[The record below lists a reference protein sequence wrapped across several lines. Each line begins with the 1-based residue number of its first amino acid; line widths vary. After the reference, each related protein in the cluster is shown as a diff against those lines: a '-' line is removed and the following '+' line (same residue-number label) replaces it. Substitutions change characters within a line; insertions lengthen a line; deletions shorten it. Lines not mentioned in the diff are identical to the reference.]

1 MTSHTPKLR
10 DAVRRLRRAS
20 QPRAVRPKDLVPFM
34 TYVFGKSLHAK
45 TLQSLSMATVGVLQA
60 ARLGIHAI
68 GRGLALAMLLDSK
81 HTTKQVDRLLSNANV
96 SLWRLFPS
104 WVRFVVGART
114 EIVVALDWTDF
125 DDDDQTTIALYL
137 VTRHGRATPL
147 IWHTVYKS
155 TLKDK
160 RNGYEDEVL
169 ECLHDAL
176 PEGVRVTVLADRG
189 FGDQKRYEHL
199 RKLSIDYVIRFRQD
213 IAVSDAATAPVPAID
228 WLPPSGRATLV
239 KNALVTMDRCEVPA
253 VVLVHNK
260 RMKDPWC
267 LATSRSDLSAREVIR
282 LYGKRFS
289 VEETFRDTKDI
300 HFGMGLKAT
309 HIGDSSRRDRLL
321 LLGAV
326 AHALLTLLGAAGERC
341 GLDRKLRTNT
351 SSKRQLSLYRQGLFW
366 YQALPNMG
374 PERWVLLMTAYE
386 EVLREHAFFCEIFGV
401 I

>member
-1 MTSHTPKLR
+1 MTSKTPDLECLQR
-10 DAVRRLRRAS
+10 VSQLRRAV
-20 QPRAVRPKDLVPFM
+20 QPKDIVGFM
-34 TYVFGKSLHAK
+34 TRVFKDDLHSKTVLSLA
-45 TLQSLSMATVGVLQA
+45 MATVGVLHSA
-60 ARLGIHAI
+60 SLGIHTI

-81 HTTKQVDRLLSNANV
+81 HTTKQVDRLLSNSNV
-96 SLWRLFPS
+96 SLWRLFPA
-104 WVRFVVGART
+104 WVRFVLGARK
-114 EIVVALDWTDF
+114 EAVVVLDWTDF

-169 ECLHDAL
+169 ECLRDSL
-176 PEGVRVTVLADRG
+176 PAGVRVTVLADRG

-199 RKLSIDYVIRFRQD
+199 RGLSFDYVIRFRQD
-213 IAVSDAATAPVPAID
+213 ISLSDAVTEPKPAIE
-228 WLPPSGRATLV
+228 WLPSSGRATVV
-239 KNALVTMDRCEVPA
+239 KNARVTADKFEVPA
-253 VVLVHNK
+253 VVLVHDK
-260 RMKDPWC
+260 RMNDPWC

-289 VEETFRDTKDI
+289 IEETFRDTKDI

-309 HIGDSSRRDRLL
+309 HIGDSRRRDRLL

-351 SSKRQLSLYRQGLFW
+351 SNKRQLSLYRQGSFW
-366 YQALPNMG
+366 YEALPNMR
-374 PERWVLLMTAYE
+374 PERLELLMTAYD
-386 EVLREHAFFCEIFGV
+386 EVLREHEFFCDILGT

>member
-1 MTSHTPKLR
+1 MTSATPELK
-10 DAVRRLRRAS
+10 DSVRRLKRVP
-20 QPRAVRPKDLVPFM
+20 QPRAVRPKDILPFM
-34 TYVFGKSLHAK
+34 THVFGGDLHAK
-45 TLQSLSMATVGVLQA
+45 TLLSLAMATVGVLHA

-96 SLWRLFPS
+96 SMRNLFPS
-104 WVRFVVGART
+104 WIRFVVGARE

-147 IWHTVYKS
+147 AWHTVYKS
-155 TLKDK
+155 TLKNK
-160 RNGYEDEVL
+160 RNSYEDEIL
-169 ECLHDAL
+169 ECLRDSL

-189 FGDQKRYEHL
+189 FGDQKRYDHL
-199 RKLSIDYVIRFRQD
+199 RGLSFDYVIRFRQD
-213 IAVSDAATAPVPAID
+213 IALSDATTEPRPAID

-239 KNALVTMDRCEVPA
+239 RNARVTMDKFEIPA
-253 VVLVHNK
+253 VVLVHDK

-267 LATSRSDLSAREVIR
+267 LATSRSDLNARDVVK

-289 VEETFRDTKDI
+289 IEETFRDTKDI

-351 SSKRQLSLYRQGLFW
+351 STRRQLSLYRQGMFW

-374 PERWVLLMTAYE
+374 PERLALLMGAYDD
-386 EVLREHAFFCEIFGV
+386 VLREHEFFRSIFGV

>member
-1 MTSHTPKLR
+1 MTH
-10 DAVRRLRRAS
+10 
-20 QPRAVRPKDLVPFM
+20 
-34 TYVFGKSLHAK
+34 VFGDDLHAK
-45 TLQSLSMATVGVLQA
+45 TLLSLSMGTVGVLRA
-60 ARLGIHAI
+60 ANLGIHAI

-96 SLWRLFPS
+96 SVWSLFPS

-114 EIVVALDWTDF
+114 EIAVALDWTDF

-155 TLKDK
+155 TLKDR

-169 ECLHDAL
+169 ECLRDAL
-176 PEGVRVTVLADRG
+176 PDGVRVTVLADRG

-199 RKLSIDYVIRFRQD
+199 RSLSFDYIIRFRQD
-213 IAVSDAATAPVPAID
+213 ISLSAATTGPRPAID
-228 WLPPSGRATLV
+228 WLPPTGRATLL
-239 KNALVTMDRCEVPA
+239 KNARVTMDQFEVPA
-253 VVLVHNK
+253 VVLVHDK

-267 LATSRSDLSAREVIR
+267 LATSRSDLNAREIIR

-289 VEETFRDTKDI
+289 IEETFRDTKDI
-300 HFGMGLKAT
+300 HFGMGLKAM
-309 HIGDSSRRDRLL
+309 HIGDSRRRDRLL

-351 SSKRQLSLYRQGLFW
+351 SSKRQLSLFRQGSFW
-366 YQALPNMG
+366 YQALPNMST
-374 PERWVLLMTAYE
+374 ERRALLMTAYE
-386 EVLREHAFFCEIFGV
+386 EVLREHEFFCELFSV

>member
-1 MTSHTPKLR
+1 MPQP
-10 DAVRRLRRAS
+10 RRAARS
-20 QPRAVRPKDLVPFM
+20 KDIVGFM
-34 TYVFGKSLHAK
+34 THVFGDDLHAK
-45 TLQSLSMATVGVLQA
+45 TVLSLAMGTVGVLHA
-60 ARLGIHAI
+60 ASLGIHAI

-81 HTTKQVDRLLSNANV
+81 HTTKQVDRLLSNGKV
-96 SLWRLFPS
+96 SLWKLFPA
-104 WVRFVVGART
+104 WVRFVLGART
-114 EIVVALDWTDF
+114 EILVALDWTDF
-125 DDDDQTTIALYL
+125 DDDDQTTIALYM

-147 IWHTVYKS
+147 IWQTVYKS

-160 RNGYEDEVL
+160 RSRYEDEVL
-169 ECLHDAL
+169 ECLRDSL

-199 RKLSIDYVIRFRQD
+199 RGLSFDYVIRFRQD
-213 IAVSDAATAPVPAID
+213 ISLSDAITAPLPAID

-239 KNALVTMDRCEVPA
+239 KNALVTLDKFEVPA
-253 VVLVHNK
+253 VVLVHDK

-267 LATSRSDLSAREVIR
+267 LATSRSDLSAREVIG

-289 VEETFRDTKDI
+289 IEETFRDTKDI

-351 SSKRQLSLYRQGLFW
+351 SKKRQLSLYRQGSFW
-366 YQALPNMG
+366 YEALPNMI
-374 PERWVLLMTAYE
+374 PERLALLMSAYD
-386 EVLREHAFFCEIFGV
+386 EVLREHAFFREIFG
-401 I
+401 II

>member
-1 MTSHTPKLR
+1 MTSETPALGSLR
-10 DAVRRLRRAS
+10 RVPQLRRA
-20 QPRAVRPKDLVPFM
+20 ARPKDIVGFM
-34 TYVFGKSLHAK
+34 TRVFGDDLHAK
-45 TLQSLSMATVGVLQA
+45 TVLSLAMGTVGVLHA
-60 ARLGIHAI
+60 ASLGIHAI

-81 HTTKQVDRLLSNANV
+81 HTTKQVDRLLSNGNV
-96 SLWRLFPS
+96 FLWKLFPA
-104 WVRFVVGART
+104 WVRFVLGART
-114 EIVVALDWTDF
+114 DIVVALDWTDF

-147 IWHTVYKS
+147 VWHTVYKS
-155 TLKDK
+155 TLKNK

-169 ECLHDAL
+169 ECLRDAL

-199 RKLSIDYVIRFRQD
+199 RGLSFDYVIRFRQD
-213 IAVSDAATAPVPAID
+213 ISLSDAVTGPLPAID

-239 KNALVTMDRCEVPA
+239 KNARVTVDTFEVPA
-253 VVLVHNK
+253 VVLVHDK

-267 LATSRSDLSAREVIR
+267 LATSRSDLSAREVIG

-289 VEETFRDTKDI
+289 IEETFRDTKDI

-351 SSKRQLSLYRQGLFW
+351 SKKRQLSLYRQGSFW
-366 YQALPNMG
+366 YEALPNMR
-374 PERWVLLMTAYE
+374 PERLAMLMGAYDD
-386 EVLREHAFFCEIFGV
+386 VLREHAFFRDIFG
-401 I
+401 II